1 MSKLDIKFT
10 RLTPF
15 KRCVIQNFPFIE
27 EDFDALTNYGLLCKI
42 VEYLNNVINSQ
53 NEVQGVTEEI
63 VTAFNNL
70 YDYVHDYFE
79 NLDVQDEI
87 NNKLD
92 EMTEQGQLADIISQ
106 YLNSTAVFGYNNL
119 SDMKNAENLVNGS
132 YARTMGYYAKND
144 GGGALYK
151 IRTVTNDDVIDEGFI
166 VAMNDAQNQLVAELI
181 IENNEVNVKQFGA
194 YGDGTH
200 DDTTAISN
208 SLSKGGNVH
217 LPSGSYKLTSK
228 INLSNITANIY
239 GDGSVGGRGGATAY
253 VPSTTII
260 SPTNEFAFKTAYPK
274 RNYFTHLRFD
284 GKGIDELAGGVYE
297 CDFLG
302 SVGIYYLRGRCDKCY
317 FGCSG
322 TGINTSIDSVITN
335 CTFGDCGTAISLHG
349 SDNRIINNRID
360 WNNLGIELTSASY
373 NTIEGNIFDRN
384 TTYGI
389 TIDNG
394 CHHNN
399 ITGNLFERNLINHI
413 KGALYDVTLNSNK
426 FVKKIIIDGDETS
439 DVLPTTAFDF
449 SDFFNSSLVGNEIY
463 ADKVNKTTIQLSN
476 TSSAVGNIVNNKN
489 TDFIYTK
496 LGDLTVGANTV
507 GVLDVQWSA
516 IKANILN
523 LPNGANFSLANI
535 EVRDG
540 NIRNYIGSDIITD
553 LNYDPYWNIQVVVN
567 NNTSS
572 SKTYNIY
579 AKFDQINI
587 FKLDF
592 TS

>member
-1 MSKLDIKFT
+1 MDKLFVNFLPPWVETNIQPAFYDKESGSVLQQTARMYAKVNCLVRMFNKLSKETKETVDEYIAKFVE
-10 RLTPF
+10 L
-15 KRCVIQNFPFIE
+15 K
-27 EDFDALTNYGLLCKI
+27 DFVDT
-42 VEYLNNVINSQ
+42 
-53 NEVQGVTEEI
+53 
-63 VTAFNNL
+63 
-70 YDYVHDYFE
+70 YFE
-79 NLDVQDEI
+79 NLDVQEEI

-92 EMTEQGQLADIISQ
+92 AMAEAGTLQEIISE
-106 YLNSTAVFGYNNL
+106 YLNSKAVFGFDTVA
-119 SDMKNAENLVNGS
+119 DMKSSANLIDGS
-132 YARTMGYYAKND
+132 FARTLGYRSKND

-151 IRTVTNDDVIDEGFI
+151 IRNITNDDVVDEGFI
-166 VAMNDAQNQLVAELI
+166 VAMNDDQNQLVAELI

-208 SLSKGGNVH
+208 ALSKGGNVH
-217 LPSGSYKLTSK
+217 LPTGSYKLTSK
-228 INLSNITANIY
+228 INLSNISAHIY
-239 GDGSVGGRGGATAY
+239 GDGSVGGRGETTAY
-253 VPSTTII
+253 TPSTTII
-260 SPTNEFAFKTAYPK
+260 SPTNEFAFKTTYPK

-284 GKGIDELAGGVYE
+284 GKGVDELAGGVYE

-317 FGCSG
+317 FDCST
-322 TGINTSIDSVITN
+322 TGIDTAIDATITN
-335 CTFGDCGTAISLHG
+335 CTFANCGTAISLRG

-373 NTIEGNIFDRN
+373 NTIEGNIFDRQ

-426 FVKKIIIDGDETS
+426 FVKKIIIDGDESS
-439 DVLPTTAFDF
+439 DKLPTTAFDF
-449 SDFFNSSLVGNEIY
+449 SEFFNSSLVGNEIY
-463 ADKVNKTTIQLSN
+463 ADKVNETVIQLSN

-507 GVLDVQWSA
+507 GTLDVKWSD
-516 IKANILN
+516 IKSNILN
-523 LPNGANFSLANI
+523 LPNGANFALSNI

-540 NIRNYIGSDIITD
+540 NSRNYIGSDIITD
-553 LNYDPYWNIQVVVN
+553 VNYDPYWNIQVAVS
-567 NNTSS
+567 NNTSN

-579 AKFDQINI
+579 SKFDQINI
-587 FKLDF
+587 FRLDF
-592 TS
+592 SNN